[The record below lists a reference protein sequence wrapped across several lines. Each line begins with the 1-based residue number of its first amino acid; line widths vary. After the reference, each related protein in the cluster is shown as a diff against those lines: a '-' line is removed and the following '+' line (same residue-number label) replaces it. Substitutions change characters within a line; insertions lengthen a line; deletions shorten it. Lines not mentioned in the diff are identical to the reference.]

1 MNRADRKSKS
11 LAAQIELK
19 QTLTLKP
26 KAGKKLKRW
35 KKALAA
41 AQQPPAGAA
50 ASE

>member
-1 MNRADRKSKS
+1 MNRTERKTQSLTAKAD
-11 LAAQIELK
+11 LK
-19 QTLTLKP
+19 QSRNLKP

-41 AQQPPAGAA
+41 AAQTPA

>member
-1 MNRADRKSKS
+1 MNRSERKTQSLTAKS
-11 LAAQIELK
+11 ELK
-19 QTLTLKP
+19 QTRNLKP

-41 AQQPPAGAA
+41 ATQTPA

>member
-1 MNRADRKSKS
+1 MNRSERKTQS
-11 LAAQIELK
+11 LTAQIESK
-19 QTLTLKP
+19 QTRNLKP

-41 AQQPPAGAA
+41 AQQQP

>member
-11 LAAQIELK
+11 LSAQIELK
-19 QTLTLKP
+19 QTRTLKP

-41 AQQPPAGAA
+41 AQQPAGAA